1 MALTDA
7 QITDVRRYAGY
18 QLAGTPTPTSSN
30 DLAYLVVGMRQMS
43 LVERLSSLS
52 AAEEAVLTT
61 TYLANLNTLEAAIVA
76 AAANL
81 DTDEAA
87 VWKHNKNEVADRDRL
102 FDSWRIRMCGFLGF
116 APGPSIGSSAMMSL
130 VRA

>member
-7 QITDVRRYAGY
+7 QVTDVRRYAGY
-18 QLAGTPTPTSSN
+18 QLVGTPTPNAIT

-43 LVERLSSLS
+43 LVERLSTLS

-61 TYLANLNTLEAAIVA
+61 IYLANLNTLELAIVG

-81 DTDEAA
+81 DTDQAA
-87 VWKHNKNEVADRDRL
+87 VWTHNKNEVADRNNL
-102 FDSWRIRMCGFLGF
+102 FDSWRRRMCSFLGF
-116 APGPSIGSSAMMSL
+116 APGPGVGSGAMVSL